1 MSGGKITDV
10 GSKINV
16 LSLFDGISC
25 GQVALERAGMD
36 VKKYFK
42 ENNIVVNNITDLGS
56 GDYSKTYKI
65 STYKGDL
72 ALNIRDEMVGD
83 YSALI
88 DEYYDYLPTVYDVRK
103 INGKYCVVMEVL
115 LPISQEEK
123 DTIDCIDYLFYANGE
138 DGLDIWLEDNLRDDL
153 YLKVEELIEET
164 DIDGISEKQY
174 TNKLKWF
181 YEKYSDYETFINDI
195 QSAFQ
200 EYNQALGF
208 NYVDFHGDNL
218 MQDKYGQVKLID
230 L

>member
-1 MSGGKITDV
+1 MVKDMKLRKFIATTIREYLNEQ
-10 GSKINV
+10 INNNDEY
-16 LSLFDGISC
+16 L
-25 GQVALERAGMD
+25 Q
-36 VKKYFK
+36 YFK
-42 ENNIVVNNITDLGS
+42 ENGINVNNISDLGS

-65 STYKGDL
+65 STDKGEF
-72 ALNIRDEMVGD
+72 ALNIRNEMVGD
-83 YSALI
+83 YSSLI

-115 LPISQEEK
+115 LPISADEK
-123 DTIDCIDYLFYANGE
+123 NVIDCIDYLFYTNDE
-138 DGLDIWLEDNLRDDL
+138 NGLDVWLEDNLRDDL
-153 YLKVEELIEET
+153 YLKVEELMEET
-164 DIDGISEKQY
+164 DIDNISEKQY
-174 TNKLKWF
+174 VDKLKWF
-181 YEKYSDYETFINDI
+181 YENYSDYETFINDI